1 VHLLINWGLR
11 MLEPVEQFRA
21 ALAGRGILPKDG
33 EVIADGRIHR
43 CDAEGRGGKGDAAYL
58 LHLDGIPAGGFEN
71 WRDGFGWQNWRAE
84 PARTLSPAEEA
95 AHRANLKK
103 AQRERELEEGKRHA
117 NARKLANSVLESAA
131 LCDFHPYT
139 ARKGIRAH
147 GARVQG
153 DRLVIP
159 LRDVEGAIHS
169 LQFIGADGEKRFLTG
184 GRKAGCY
191 FEIGRPV
198 DVLCVAEGFA
208 TGASIHEA
216 TGYAVAVAFDAGNL
230 GSVAK
235 ALREKHPDVQLIVC
249 ADDDHQTAGNP
260 GLSKATEAALSTGA
274 LLAVPAFDTARPEKA
289 TDFNDLHHCAG
300 LDAVRRCI
308 ESAVRPSEPNDDPP
322 QADEGEELGGAVP
335 SHGEAATSAPAPD
348 AGPECKFGGGR
359 FRLTP
364 RGVFYIAKDGNTG
377 LEKMPQ
383 WICGGLAVVAA
394 TRDAKSNAWGRLLE
408 WRDADGVRHQWA
420 MPLELLQGDGVDV
433 RRELAQ
439 AWPCH
444 RTGPL
449 RRVNCWRPMC
459 RCGRSRTG
467 RGASIGWAGRARC
480 TSPRR
485 NPSASAASGWCFRTR
500 TRSSPHY
507 SVAGTAEDWRDSV
520 ARWRRATRAWCSRSA
535 RHSLGRWRTCRAK
548 TPAGF
553 TFAAARPS
561 ASPRR

>member
-1 VHLLINWGLR
+1 MTVHRGSTSPGRARCRRFATLRQRVHLLINWGLR

-95 AHRANLKK
+95 AHRAKLKK

-235 ALREKHPDVQLIVC
+235 ALREKHPDLQLIVC

-274 LLAVPAFDTARPEKA
+274 LLAVPDFRHGATRKGHRLQRPA
-289 TDFNDLHHCAG
+289 P
-300 LDAVRRCI
+300 VRRPGRSAALHRKRSQDPANLTTTRHRPMKAKN
-308 ESAVRPSEPNDDPP
+308 SAVQCPAMAKPQRP
-322 QADEGEELGGAVP
+322 
-335 SHGEAATSAPAPD
+335 
-348 AGPECKFGGGR
+348 
-359 FRLTP
+359 RL
-364 RGVFYIAKDGNTG
+364 
-377 LEKMPQ
+377 
-383 WICGGLAVVAA
+383 
-394 TRDAKSNAWGRLLE
+394 
-408 WRDADGVRHQWA
+408 
-420 MPLELLQGDGVDV
+420 
-433 RRELAQ
+433 
-439 AWPCH
+439 
-444 RTGPL
+444 
-449 RRVNCWRPMC
+449 RPM
-459 RCGRSRTG
+459 
-467 RGASIGWAGRARC
+467 RGLNAS
-480 TSPRR
+480 
-485 NPSASAASGWCFRTR
+485 SAAAASG
-500 TRSSPHY
+500 
-507 SVAGTAEDWRDSV
+507 
-520 ARWRRATRAWCSRSA
+520 
-535 RHSLGRWRTCRAK
+535 
-548 TPAGF
+548 
-553 TFAAARPS
+553 
-561 ASPRR
+561 